1 MNLSIDVRHF
11 LTQRWCPNALK
22 PAESEM
28 ESFSD
33 EIFESE
39 EAEVIVVSSTL
50 IFALTIALG
59 FLVYIYLRW
68 RQEQED
74 EKLMNELRIVV
85 NRAANKEKYTAFLN
99 DERYLDDD
107 DSDVQID
114 VNIETSE

>member
-1 MNLSIDVRHF
+1 MNLTIDVRHF

-33 EIFESE
+33 EVREGIFELKRTLFFSQIFESE

-99 DERYLDDD
+99 DER
-107 DSDVQID
+107 
-114 VNIETSE
+114 